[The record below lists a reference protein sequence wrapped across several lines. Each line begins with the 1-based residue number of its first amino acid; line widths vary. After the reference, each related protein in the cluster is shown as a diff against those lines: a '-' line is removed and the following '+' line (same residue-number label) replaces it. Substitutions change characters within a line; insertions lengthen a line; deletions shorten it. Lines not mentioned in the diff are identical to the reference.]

1 MSTMSVLE
9 LADVSRSFGGLT
21 AVDSVT
27 FKVEQGSIT
36 SLIGPNGAG
45 KTTVFNLISNLIPP
59 SAGQIFLE
67 GRNVTGLPPHQIAL
81 LGVGRT
87 FQDPRIFREMTV
99 LDQVLSGF
107 SLPDENPLRAIFR
120 GSKVRMARAS
130 ATERAYALLD
140 QIGLLARAGDLAQD
154 LSFGEQRFLS
164 IARVLARAPRLLM
177 LDEPSVGLD
186 VNVIGDFKRMITQL
200 VRDSGTTVL
209 IIEHNLDVIFE
220 ISDHIHLLVGGKV
233 VLSGNADELKRHPT
247 MLEAYLG
254 DAHAALSA

>member
-1 MSTMSVLE
+1 MNATSILE
-9 LADVSRSFGGLT
+9 LLNVSRSFGGLT
-21 AVDSVT
+21 AVDALSL
-27 FKVEQGSIT
+27 KVEQGSIT

-45 KTTVFNLISNLIPP
+45 KTTVFNLISNLISP
-59 SAGQIFLE
+59 SAGQIFFE
-67 GRNVTGLPPHQIAL
+67 GRDVTGRPPHQIAR

-120 GSKVRMARAS
+120 GSKVRAARAS
-130 ATERAYALLD
+130 AVERAFALLD
-140 QIGLLARAGDLAQD
+140 QVGLLARAGDLAQD

-186 VNVIGDFKRMITQL
+186 INVIGEFKKMITRL
-200 VRDSGTTVL
+200 VRDRGTTVL

-220 ISDHIHLLVGGKV
+220 ISDHIHLLVGGKA
-233 VLSGNADELKRHPT
+233 VLSGKANDLKRHPT

-254 DAHAALSA
+254 DAHVALSA